1 MFSVL
6 RRARK
11 SLGKAIFG
19 LSAVVLAACQPSVG
33 AGPAMDP
40 GAAVPVA
47 LLVGYGALRLLT
59 SAFTELRELIFAK
72 ATQGAARTIALQT
85 FQHLISNWR
94 KRIVQ
99 QLDQRGNWLTTY
111 QEVGKK

>member
-1 MFSVL
+1 MLSVL

-40 GAAVPVA
+40 GAPVPVA
-47 LLVGYGALRLLT
+47 LLVPSGSGLASDELLARSLENAAAM
-59 SAFTELRELIFAK
+59 SA
-72 ATQGAARTIALQT
+72 
-85 FQHLISNWR
+85 
-94 KRIVQ
+94 RITPAMS
-99 QLDQRGNWLTTY
+99 RAMSR
-111 QEVGKK
+111 